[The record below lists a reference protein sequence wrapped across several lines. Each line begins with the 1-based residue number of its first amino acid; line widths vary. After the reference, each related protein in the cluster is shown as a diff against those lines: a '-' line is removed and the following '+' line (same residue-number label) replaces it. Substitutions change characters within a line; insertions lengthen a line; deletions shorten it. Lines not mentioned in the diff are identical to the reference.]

1 MILLCRGLNCSV
13 VRVTGQILQFY
24 FTHIQYSLQEDLIV
38 LTADSPDGIFL
49 QPGDRVYLGVEF
61 EASNAYHQV
70 S

>member
-1 MILLCRGLNCSV
+1 M

-24 FTHIQYSLQEDLIV
+24 FTYIQYSLQEDLIV